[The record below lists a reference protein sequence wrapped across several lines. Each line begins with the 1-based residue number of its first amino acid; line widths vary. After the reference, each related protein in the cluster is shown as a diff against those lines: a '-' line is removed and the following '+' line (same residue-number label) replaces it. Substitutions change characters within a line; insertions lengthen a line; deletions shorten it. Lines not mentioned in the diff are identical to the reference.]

1 MDGRATRDVA
11 ISITAAPRSAIA
23 IDDVA
28 RWAALYEDLRPALV
42 RALAAVFGSYDG
54 VDDAIQDAFAA
65 AMRGSP
71 DDLRSPG
78 GWLYAVASNKLRSR
92 RRRLAVAARL
102 RLRPSTQPDRLDDA
116 LRRADVVRVLRE
128 LPPRDRELL
137 VAKHYLG
144 FTQEEIAAHLKVPR
158 GTVASALSRAAAR
171 FRAVDGEP

>member
-92 RRRLAVAARL
+92 RRRFAVVARL
-102 RLRPSTQPDRLDDA
+102 RLRPSTQASPLDDLSPVLPARIVNLTGGALDQKPRIRHTLEGINDGLPDHRRLD
-116 LRRADVVRVLRE
+116 
-128 LPPRDRELL
+128 
-137 VAKHYLG
+137 
-144 FTQEEIAAHLKVPR
+144 
-158 GTVASALSRAAAR
+158 
-171 FRAVDGEP
+171 